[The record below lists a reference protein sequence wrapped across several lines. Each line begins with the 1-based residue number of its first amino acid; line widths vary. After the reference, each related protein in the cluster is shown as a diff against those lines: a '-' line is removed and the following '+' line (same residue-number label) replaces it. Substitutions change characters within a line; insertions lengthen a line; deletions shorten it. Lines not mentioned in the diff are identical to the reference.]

1 MSNCGRS
8 CGLART
14 FAFSASTSSCKDE
27 LINCSSTRSRMLS
40 AAYANSALRP
50 NPNSVNETIRRKR
63 SLRLDRIRIDHAI
76 SDTVTRVD
84 QRFFEGFVD
93 RRAETVDMHA
103 QRIRIG
109 QFLAPDALFQILA
122 GDHGG
127 AGFHQRLEEFQADR
141 VQLDRLALAG
151 DRERVEV

>member
-14 FAFSASTSSCKDE
+14 FAFSASTSSGKDE

-103 QRIRIG
+103 QRVRIG

-122 GDHGG
+122 GDHRGT
-127 AGFHQRLEEFQADR
+127 GFHQRLQ
-141 VQLDRLALAG
+141 RLEAGGVRLGGLAFG
-151 DRERVEV
+151 GGRAG